1 MRFKAILSL
10 SLTFLAAPALA
21 QQGWENVGYLMQQ
34 AFQTGTEWDAGYWLP
49 DRVDPAAAREA
60 IGVAYPIIAG
70 AAGNTTIVAGYFV
83 RSGDGFAYA
92 GPLNGLFGQNPRA
105 ARFLPDRIEVITT
118 MPLPG
123 EPRCCPTGTAR
134 WSIDRMTRQVS
145 RVE

>member
-1 MRFKAILSL
+1 MRIKAILP
-10 SLTFLAAPALA
+10 LTLTLLAGPSLA

-34 AFQTGTEWDAGYWLP
+34 SFQTGTEWESGYWLP
-49 DRVDPAAAREA
+49 DRTNPAEAREA
-60 IGVAYPIIAG
+60 LGVAYPVIPG

-83 RSGDGFAYA
+83 RSGDGFSYA
-92 GPLNGLFGQNPRA
+92 GPLEGLFGHNPRA

-134 WSIDRMTRQVS
+134 WSIDRASRQVV
-145 RVE
+145 RIE